1 MDHIFM
7 STFKNLLF
15 RAGFMNFDKLDKRA
29 VMEFLLINTERTL
42 ERWISTD
49 KPCPRAVL
57 MLEQRINGGMSF
69 HKNWDG
75 FYICREGYLWKPHGK
90 RYEPDYI
97 NKIEFLQRAA
107 RYNESHVNALQHKID
122 HLHELV
128 EASDTLKAIGND
140 LIKMSEQFTL
150 KDIVLKY
157 GDKKRA

>member
-1 MDHIFM
+1 
-7 STFKNLLF
+7 
-15 RAGFMNFDKLDKRA
+15 MNFDKLDKRA

-57 MLEQRINGGMSF
+57 ILEERINGGMNF
-69 HKNWDG
+69 YKNWDG
-75 FYICREGYLWKPHGK
+75 FYICREGCLWTPHGK
-90 RYEPDYI
+90 RYKPDYI
-97 NKIEFLQRAA
+97 NKIEFLLRAA
-107 RYNESHVNALQHKID
+107 RYNESHVNALQHKIG

-157 GDKKRA
+157 GDKKRD